1 MLLLLRIKK
10 MSKIV
15 KDSCIF
21 RGPCITALRL
31 IMFSARC
38 GLSGVWTSRRHRRT
52 QEDTEKIKKN
62 PRLLSRKKFH
72 AIRALQGRF
81 LAFIREQQ
89 QQHIGVSSEKASSIG
104 LDQQPKRGKIAI
116 ASQIP

>member
-1 MLLLLRIKK
+1 MLLLLLRIKK

-52 QEDTEKIKKN
+52 QEDTEKIKKILDYCPEKN
-62 PRLLSRKKFH
+62 FMPYEYC
-72 AIRALQGRF
+72 RA
-81 LAFIREQQ
+81 AF
-89 QQHIGVSSEKASSIG
+89 
-104 LDQQPKRGKIAI
+104 
-116 ASQIP
+116 